1 MTFSYITYKQDHRLL
16 LTSYIEYDILLLK
29 KKKVTSYVN
38 QTLMFFGHVISM
50 FILDLI
56 CP

>member
-16 LTSYIEYDILLLK
+16 LASYIEYDILLFK